1 MTVRAGGRRRASLIV
16 AAALVAGAFSGA
28 IGPIGHVHQASAA
41 CTAGATLDA
50 AQLNAAFA
58 APGLGATGSAEG
70 LGGGDYQHAYP
81 LPDGRVLW
89 LFQDMYFSNDNNL
102 NSPPNNA
109 AHNAGLIQ
117 QGSCFTVLGSQ
128 GRDVIGDIETIDS
141 RRWFWPLDGE
151 IGFDG
156 NLWIFMAEM
165 SNSSGNGAATGALPV
180 RTWLAIL
187 DPVTLRQLYFAP
199 APDSGAS
206 KALYGWSIVSNDRW
220 SYLYGNCYRQFAND
234 VNGPGQFDSTCM
246 PNTYLARVP
255 LGHFDVMPEYW
266 NGSGWVAN
274 AGQAV
279 PISSRGASNPMSVQW
294 FGDVFVSVTKLDD
307 WWGTQLLIDRAK
319 EPQGPWTTVQTIPV
333 LADRKCSNGC
343 GNYGAFLVPW
353 LNSNAKM
360 TIALSNG
367 GDYPLWLANGSLYRP
382 TFYTADVP
390 GPVGGSS
397 ASPAAFPTTGGTAG
411 FVAVDP
417 VRLVDTRISGQAFGR
432 VRAGGQAVL
441 DLRTVSPGGVPA
453 GATAVA
459 LNLTAVD
466 AGANGY
472 VRAYPCSAPEPA
484 TSNLN
489 QDTGTVQT
497 NAVIVAVGDGRICL
511 RSSTDVDLVVDLNG
525 WLTPTSNV
533 GLQPVAARRLLDT
546 RIGLGGNVR
555 LAPGQQI
562 QLPVVGAGSTATAV
576 SLNVTAVDPSAS
588 GFVTAWPCGTE
599 RPNVSNLNP
608 EPGITRPNLVNVR
621 VGSGGAVCLYTSQE
635 TDLVVDLLAEY
646 RPGATARYTAFT
658 PQRLLDTRV
667 QDIPRHASNNSV
679 VVPMGPVVAAM
690 VNLTATDAVAP
701 GYLTGYPCL
710 STVWPGTSNVNYA
723 AELASANSAL
733 LTGTR
738 GYACVFS
745 SSATDVVVD
754 VFGAWTN

>member
-1 MTVRAGGRRRASLIV
+1 MRFRLR
-16 AAALVAGAFSGA
+16 AAAVVAGLLIGA
-28 IGPIGHVHQASAA
+28 AVGGVATVGRPTTASAA
-41 CTAGATLDA
+41 CAAGSTLDA
-50 AQLNAAFA
+50 TQLNAAFA
-58 APGLGATGSAEG
+58 NPGLGAVGGAEG
-70 LGGGDYQHAYP
+70 FGGGDYQHAYP

-117 QGSCFTVLGSQ
+117 EGSCFTVLGSQ
-128 GRDVIGDIETIDS
+128 GRDVIGDIETIDG

-165 SNSSGNGAATGALPV
+165 SNASGNGAATGALPV

-187 DPVTLRQLYFAP
+187 DPVTLHQLYFAP
-199 APDSGAS
+199 APDAGAS
-206 KALYGWSIVSNDRW
+206 KALYGWSVVSNDQW
-220 SYLYGNCYRQFAND
+220 SYLYGHCYRQFVND

-255 LGHFDVMPEYW
+255 LGHFDVAPQYW
-266 NGSGWVAN
+266 NGNGWVDQA
-274 AGQAV
+274 AQAV
-279 PISSRGASNPMSVQW
+279 PVSSRGAANPMSVQW

-307 WWGTQLLIDRAK
+307 WWGTQIFIDRAK
-319 EPQGPWTTVQTIPV
+319 DPQGPWTTVQTIPV

-343 GNYGAFLVPW
+343 GNYGAFLLPW
-353 LNSNAKM
+353 LNSSSKM

-390 GPVGGSS
+390 GPIGGSS
-397 ASPAAFPTTGGTAG
+397 ATPPAFPITGGTAG
-411 FVAVDP
+411 FAAVDP
-417 VRLVDTRISGQAFGR
+417 VRLVDTRLTGQAFGR
-432 VRAGGQAVL
+432 LHAGGQAVL
-441 DLRTVSPGGVPA
+441 DLRAAVGSGVPA

-459 LNLTAVD
+459 LNVTAVG

-472 VRAYPCSAPEPA
+472 VRAYPCTVPEPA
-484 TSNLN
+484 TSNVN
-489 QDTGTVQT
+489 QAVGIVQT
-497 NAVIVAVGDGRICL
+497 NAVIVAVGDGRICF

-525 WLTPTSNV
+525 WLTPSSNV
-533 GLQPVAARRLLDT
+533 GLQPVASRRLMDT
-546 RIGLGGNVR
+546 RIGLGGSVR
-555 LAPGQQI
+555 LVPGQVV

-588 GFVTAWPCGTE
+588 GFVTAWPCGVD

-621 VGSGGAVCLYTSQE
+621 VGAGGSVCLYTSQE

-646 RPGATARYTAFT
+646 RPGAAARYIAFT
-658 PQRLLDTRV
+658 PQRLLDTRA
-667 QDIPRHASNNSV
+667 QDVPRHASNNSV
-679 VVPMGPVVAAM
+679 VVPLGNVVAAL
-690 VNLTATDAVAP
+690 VNLTATDAAAP

-710 STVWPGTSNVNYA
+710 SNPWPGTSNVNFGVDV
-723 AELASANSAL
+723 ASANAAL
-733 LTGTR
+733 VTGTR
-738 GYACVFS
+738 GYTCVYS
-745 SSATDVVVD
+745 STATQVVVD